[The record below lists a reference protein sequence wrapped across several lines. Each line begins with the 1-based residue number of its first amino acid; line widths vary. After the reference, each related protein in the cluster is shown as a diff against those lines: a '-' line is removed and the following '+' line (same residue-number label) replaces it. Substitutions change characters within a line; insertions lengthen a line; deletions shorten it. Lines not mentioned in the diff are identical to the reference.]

1 MTTSTDTTDHA
12 ELQGPF
18 AQLATA
24 FDELGEQG
32 IVARMD
38 FACCQNC
45 GGTEID
51 MERRLKP
58 DATPDDPYPW
68 TENGYVFFHQQD
80 TDRIRRGQDGL
91 FLAFGGFPGSDIL
104 PIPETAE
111 DKANWEESYMRA
123 DGLVAGA
130 VAEALRRND
139 LEVDW
144 DGNPTRRIVVRADW
158 TSVPFPFPEGE
169 GNEEEE
175 EEPEDY
181 DPEQALDS
189 WYVLLDSEGFGVGDL
204 LRDLMP
210 RWSEQWR
217 DRGSLS
223 AEVPFTDE
231 DIELE
236 LSITTRIEDPRL
248 DEAVARLEDP
258 EMTGILENHQE
269 ALRITARGSAKAVD
283 LFDKMAVFGMAV
295 LELDEPGVGGVWIP
309 VQERFETRSEAL
321 TGEDDPEATSL
332 LHVATLALATG
343 QQYVVVTRGLA
354 YFGLRDLILEW
365 DEPVVPTEVVQML
378 AMLGDAVRETGRDPR
393 EGKAVKTA
401 MKGRLRAVYSTGTD
415 PISGAPATVVSLDM
429 RKKLLGLF

>member
-1 MTTSTDTTDHA
+1 
-12 ELQGPF
+12 
-18 AQLATA
+18 
-24 FDELGEQG
+24 
-32 IVARMD
+32 
-38 FACCQNC
+38 
-45 GGTEID
+45 
-51 MERRLKP
+51 
-58 DATPDDPYPW
+58 
-68 TENGYVFFHQQD
+68 
-80 TDRIRRGQDGL
+80 
-91 FLAFGGFPGSDIL
+91 
-104 PIPETAE
+104 
-111 DKANWEESYMRA
+111 
-123 DGLVAGA
+123 
-130 VAEALRRND
+130 
-139 LEVDW
+139 VDW

-169 GNEEEE
+169 GHEEEE